1 MEFNAAPIQVTIRDL
16 ETMTCQFVQGGKPID
31 PLVALAGVACGVF
44 SVDVANDYAE
54 VNYRPGT
61 PPLFIERNKDR
72 PLNPDG
78 TQTFHIFRGR
88 SVVLVACDK
97 PSHSD

>member
-1 MEFNAAPIQVTIRDL
+1 
-16 ETMTCQFVQGGKPID
+16 MTCQFVQGGKPID

-54 VNYRPGT
+54 VNYRPRT
-61 PPLFIERNKDR
+61 PPLFEDR

>member
-61 PPLFIERNKDR
+61 PPLFIER
-72 PLNPDG
+72 
-78 TQTFHIFRGR
+78 TFHIFRGR